1 MHEHVLATALRLNE
15 AVSFCWIDHLT
26 VPVATARSI
35 ECCPGQMAGRGNL
48 ALRVSCRRRPLMALS
63 GPSTTYRSMS
73 AFGVKR
79 TSLRP
84 VALFGRVASRG
95 SGPTLSGAEER
106 RSAEDRP
113 KRGSHRPRLII
124 IYIDLV
130 SRRIDM
136 AQLFC
141 GPFPWPIFASCC
153 GVSVTRAVGRGTR
166 LPPSSN
172 PAVRPLR
179 SVRRVI
185 LAGRMN

>member
-1 MHEHVLATALRLNE
+1 MKPYPFVGLN
-15 AVSFCWIDHLT
+15 HLT

-48 ALRVSCRRRPLMALS
+48 ALRVSCRRRLLMALS
-63 GPSTTYRSMS
+63 RPSTSHRSMS

-153 GVSVTRAVGRGTR
+153 GVCVVPVASQKTH
-166 LPPSSN
+166 LPPSSSPEPN
-172 PAVRPLR
+172 NTAVGIMPTVTALR
-179 SVRRVI
+179 FDTVHGVKLVHI
-185 LAGRMN
+185 I